1 MDNESINKTI
11 KRGEIKLFITEEF
24 NKNLS
29 DFELYESKKQI
40 YFFVR
45 KRTYKSFILNEVFS
59 IYYSSRNDTGI
70 DCGIATVFNENYI
83 SNSQFNTS
91 KLNTNIVSPL
101 NLKRQKE
108 DLPKEESY
116 YFHNG
121 EIQSIKKMIV
131 EIVNDFKIFG
141 LKYLDEKFEK
151 LKEDEILNNGLEFI
165 SNLKIDKELLKTE
178 ILEDLKKG
186 ENVVSRMK
194 NKTFIELK
202 EKLQKI
208 PNQLRENK
216 QLIPKLSFELLELYY
231 SS

>member
-1 MDNESINKTI
+1 MENKSINNPI
-11 KRGEIKLFITEEF
+11 KRGEIKKFIIDEF
-24 NKNLS
+24 NKHLS
-29 DFELYESKKQI
+29 EFELYESKKQI

-45 KRTYKSFILNEVFS
+45 KKIYKTFVLNETFS

-83 SNSQFNTS
+83 TNNQYNSAQ
-91 KLNTNIVSPL
+91 LNHHIFSPL
-101 NLKRQKE
+101 NLKNNKI

-121 EIQSIKKMIV
+121 EIDSIKKMII
-131 EIVNDFKIFG
+131 EIVNDFKKFG

-151 LKEDEILNNGLEFI
+151 LKEDEILNNGFDFI
-165 SNLKIDKELLKTE
+165 NHLNINKELLKTE
-178 ILEDLKKG
+178 INEDLRKAG
-186 ENVVSRMK
+186 YVITRMK

-202 EKLQKI
+202 EMLQKI

-216 QLIPKLSFELLELYY
+216 QMIPQLSFELLELYY
-231 SS
+231 GT